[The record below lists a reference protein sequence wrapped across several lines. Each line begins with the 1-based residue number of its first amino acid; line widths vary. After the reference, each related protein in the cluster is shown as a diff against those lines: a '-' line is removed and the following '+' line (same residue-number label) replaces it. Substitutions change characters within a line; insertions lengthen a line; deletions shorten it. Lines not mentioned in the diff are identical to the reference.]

1 MVRAVTPI
9 PFVKARFFDRC
20 GKPLAGG
27 KVYTYEANTTTAKTT
42 YKDPYGLTPN
52 TNPIILDAAG
62 EADIYLE
69 GTYRIRITD
78 RNDVL
83 VNDVGKIGSWF
94 SDNLQDTLDNI
105 SGAMD
110 DAIKPALQSLDDAI
124 NTAAAAGAGANG
136 WTDLLVSNIDN
147 KALRSVTV
155 EQVTSVADLDTI
167 AKINGRTVIVKSYHA
182 GKNKG
187 GGTFIYDSD
196 KATINDKGMIING
209 WVRQCDPS
217 YLNAHNFGAIGDGT
231 QNDFDNI
238 AFDAISQY
246 IKASPLKGFAVH
258 IPHGEY
264 CVISQEFIAG
274 QGYKTTSALDIKF
287 ESMTDKSII
296 VKSDNAKLKLREGL
310 HYGYFDPTTG
320 NAVAN
325 GDGYASNYQAHVGWI
340 FAFLNIKKLVMLG
353 NVEIDGNSSK
363 AILGG
368 KYSNGS
374 FDSWAYGIWAV
385 RVEKIYIDNVDT
397 HDHLTD
403 GILIAGCNYDGVYRG
418 ANDPASDR
426 SKVDWVNPNWHGVIN
441 HVTSRRNGRQCLSVT
456 GGQNLTFNDCYF
468 DRAGTDDL
476 PLASMPKTT
485 LDIETDVCSIRN
497 LTFNKC
503 FFGDAAYPV
512 ACGASVYGWDIRK
525 VTFNDCKFINNV
537 SYMTVAVGVPEVT
550 FNKCLLVGSLAYCT
564 YYSQVESERTKFI
577 ECTISNNPKYTTTPK
592 TYYMYAINDKF
603 NPIFRKCVW
612 DVYAGAPMISGD
624 KTIEPRPLLDD
635 CIFNI
640 FNTDDAF
647 SEFNIYATGTMRIR
661 DMRSNKYEKYMGG
674 ENFKGKIY
682 IEGVGN
688 NIKIWNGAGNP
699 DVVGISTPFMGIDV
713 NQKAVT
719 VAQTTETTDTA
730 VKLNALIASLKNAGV
745 VSN

>member
-1 MVRAVTPI
+1 MAYNDVVNAISNAIT
-9 PFVKARFFDRC
+9 D
-20 GKPLAGG
+20 
-27 KVYTYEANTTTAKTT
+27 AKTLENVINGAPNQQFRSRLGQYIWT
-42 YKDPYGLTPN
+42 LATIGYKIEIVNQQANAATASINQNKLSVDNATSAALGSIQAASNSVQGAFNAKLN
-52 TNPIILDAAG
+52 DLDAA
-62 EADIYLE
+62 
-69 GTYRIRITD
+69 
-78 RNDVL
+78 
-83 VNDVGKIGSWF
+83 
-94 SDNLQDTLDNI
+94 
-105 SGAMD
+105 
-110 DAIKPALQSLDDAI
+110 I
-124 NTAAAAGAGANG
+124 NQAGAAAAGENG
-136 WTDLLVSNIDN
+136 FTDIGVLSQSGLTQRQINNGLNGINELL
-147 KALRSVTV
+147 ALENMT
-155 EQVTSVADLDTI
+155 D
-167 AKINGRTVIVKSYHA
+167 GMVIFVKSYHT

-187 GGTFIYDSD
+187 GGTFIYDSS
-196 KATINDKGMIING
+196 KANINDKGMIING
-209 WVRQCDPS
+209 WVRQVTPT
-217 YLNAHNFGAIGDGT
+217 YLNAYNFGALGDGT
-231 QNDFDNI
+231 QNDYDNI

-246 IKASPLKGFAVH
+246 VKNTPYKGYA
-258 IPHGEY
+258 IDIEHGEY

-287 ESMTDKSII
+287 EGMTDKSII
-296 VKSDNAKLKLREGL
+296 VKSDNAKLKLRDGL
-310 HYGYFDPTTG
+310 HYGYFDPNTG
-320 NAVAN
+320 SAVAN

-340 FAFLNIKKLVMLG
+340 FSFCNIKKLVISG
-353 NVEIDGNSSK
+353 NVELDGNSSK
-363 AILGG
+363 AIIGG
-368 KYSNGS
+368 KYSNGG
-374 FDSWAYGIWAV
+374 FDTWAYGLWVV
-385 RVEKIYIDNVDT
+385 RVENIYIDNVDT

-403 GILIAGCNYDGVYRG
+403 GILVSGCNYDGFYRG
-418 ANDPASDR
+418 VNDPVSDR
-426 SKVDWVNPNWHGVIN
+426 SKVDILNPNWHGVIN
-441 HVTSRRNGRQCLSVT
+441 HVTSIRNGRQCLSVT

-512 ACGASVYGWDIRK
+512 ACGASVYGWDIRE

-537 SYMTVAVGVPEVT
+537 SYMTVAIGVPEVT

-577 ECTISNNPKYTTTPK
+577 ECTISNNPKYTAIPK
-592 TYYMYAINDKF
+592 TYYMYVVNDKF

-612 DVYAGAPMISGD
+612 DVYASAPMISGD

-661 DMRSNKYEKYMGG
+661 DLRTNKTEKYMGG

-699 DVVGISTPFMGIDV
+699 DVIGINTPFMGIDV
-713 NQKAVT
+713 SPKAST

-730 VKLNALIASLKNAGV
+730 SKLNALIASLKNAGIV
-745 VSN
+745 AN